1 MFGKLCTYL
10 VREKERESR
19 VQWDRDDGEYWAGE
33 RVCARVQSNKGVGCD
48 EPGRE
53 RMSWNEYAVMGWR
66 ERESFPLARNPICC
80 VNCWCTCTLVFSDL
94 LMTQVFGHQHFPI
107 KHNLNNMQCFPHLS
121 TLYCLCHA
129 FVHSTICLET
139 CFASFS
145 WFTIPLALV
154 SSANFEKL
162 HFVPL
167 SESLMHEAQALIT
180 AKPQEL
186 LLSSQEGPYAVC
198 QLSFHYPHYYVLN
211 NNILCGVY

>member
-19 VQWDRDDGEYWAGE
+19 VQWGRDDGEYWAGE

-80 VNCWCTCTLVFSDL
+80 VNCWCTCTFVFSDL

-107 KHNLNNMQCFPHLS
+107 EHNLNNMQCFPHLS

-154 SSANFEKL
+154 SSANWKIAFCSLVGILDAWGPSADHCETPRVTSVIPRRTVRCLSTKL
-162 HFVPL
+162 
-167 SESLMHEAQALIT
+167 SL
-180 AKPQEL
+180 PSL
-186 LLSSQEGPYAVC
+186 LRT
-198 QLSFHYPHYYVLN
+198 
-211 NNILCGVY
+211 